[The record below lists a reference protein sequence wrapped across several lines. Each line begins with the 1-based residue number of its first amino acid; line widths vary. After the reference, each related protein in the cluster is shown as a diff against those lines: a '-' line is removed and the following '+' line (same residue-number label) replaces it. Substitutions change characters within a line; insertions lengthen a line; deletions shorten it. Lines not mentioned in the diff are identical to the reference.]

1 MTRIG
6 ARGLFYCIYG
16 SNLKGSHDAYSR
28 GRRSADALRLSKHAV
43 MDPSRLSCHE
53 SHTRVSLSMREM
65 TGLKLLC
72 SFLQEEHI
80 CTGPGFH
87 RNRPTSG
94 VRTGRT

>member
-1 MTRIG
+1 MARIG
-6 ARGLFYCIYG
+6 VRGLFYIYG
-16 SNLKGSHDAYSR
+16 SKLKGSHDAYSR
-28 GRRSADALRLSKHAV
+28 GRRSADAVRLSKHAV

-53 SHTRVSLSMREM
+53 GHTRVSLSTRVM
-65 TGLKLLC
+65 TGLELLC

-94 VRTGRT
+94 LRIGRT